1 VENTYLKGQ
10 TPIVDV
16 SGLSSNTTYYFC
28 VQIRNDVSTQS
39 GGTELSFTTLTGVN
53 KPTDFKAVPTANEV
67 SLSWVKGVGSTETLI
82 RYKLGTYPTSKT
94 DGSLA
99 YLGSETATLHSD
111 LLPGTTYYYI
121 AWGKSGTT
129 YSTDNA
135 TLMATTLAGSST
147 AGMFGKVTT
156 PAWWF
161 GAPDYTRMNQV
172 PFYGLINMFA
182 DSYKIPKS
190 TFWFLLAM
198 IISIGAGAGIYM
210 WANSFKAP
218 IAFTAEAGFMA
229 IGTVMGLIPGWL
241 IFAFVIFAI
250 TSLVVGTRL

>member
-1 VENTYLKGQ
+1 M
-10 TPIVDV
+10 
-16 SGLSSNTTYYFC
+16 
-28 VQIRNDVSTQS
+28 
-39 GGTELSFTTLTGVN
+39 N
-53 KPTDFKAVPTANEV
+53 KPTDFKAVPTATEV

-82 RYKLGTYPTSKT
+82 RYKLGAYPTGIN

-99 YLGSETATLHSD
+99 YLGSETAYLHSK
-111 LLPGTTYYYI
+111 LSPGTTYYYK

-147 AGMFGKVTT
+147 EGMFGRVTT
-156 PAWWF
+156 PSWWF
-161 GAPDYTRMNQV
+161 GAPDYTRMNQF
-172 PFYGLINMFA
+172 PFYGLVNMFA
-182 DSYKIPKS
+182 DAYKIPKS

-198 IISIGAGAGIYM
+198 ILSLAAGAGIYM
-210 WANSFKAP
+210 MRESYKAP

-241 IFAFVIFAI
+241 VFAFLIFAI
-250 TSLVVGTRL
+250 ATLVVGTRM